1 VAKHDLGDL
10 EKIRTALEAWLRIQ
24 LPDAQALTLGE
35 LSFPEESGESSVSL
49 ILKTQNK
56 GESKGYICRM
66 KPRESQVFDEH
77 DLPMQYHLMS
87 IAAKEGIPVPP
98 LHGFE
103 QDESLVGS
111 DFYIMGFVEGTVPTD
126 NPPYAFGGWV
136 VELSE
141 LERKTMWSNGLQVMA
156 RIHQI
161 DLDKHDFPLMPSSDP
176 AQAPIQHELEKLEV
190 LMTPDV
196 RANLHEV
203 VKDAVLF
210 LNKNAPMD
218 GSRRLC
224 WGDSRPGNVIWKNLE
239 PNAVIDWEMACLGD
253 PMQDV
258 SWWYWVDYINS
269 VGLGV
274 TRLGGLPSLEEI
286 YNKWH
291 ELTGLPIA
299 HAYYYNLFSVV
310 RYAIILQKKF
320 SSMEKA
326 GMGRIDNFVVPFVEQ
341 QLEIFRTHA

>member
-1 VAKHDLGDL
+1 
-10 EKIRTALEAWLRIQ
+10 
-24 LPDAQALTLGE
+24 
-35 LSFPEESGESSVSL
+35 
-49 ILKTQNK
+49 
-56 GESKGYICRM
+56 
-66 KPRESQVFDEH
+66 
-77 DLPMQYHLMS
+77 
-87 IAAKEGIPVPP
+87 
-98 LHGFE
+98 
-103 QDESLVGS
+103 
-111 DFYIMGFVEGTVPTD
+111 
-126 NPPYAFGGWV
+126 YAFGGCV